1 MSEINFDG
9 LIGPTHNYSGLS
21 EGNNASKKNYS
32 SPSNPKNAALQ
43 GIKKAETLIACGLKQ
58 GFFLPHER
66 PFIPGLKKLG
76 FKGTDAEI
84 LSSAFNHSQVL
95 LSNFSSASSM
105 WAANAATISPSP
117 DTQDDKVHLT
127 PANLNTMF
135 HRSIETE
142 FTYQQ
147 CKIIFPKK
155 YFEIHKP
162 AVTISGLSLI
172 HI

>member
-1 MSEINFDG
+1 MPEINFDG

-21 EGNNASKKNYS
+21 EGNIASLRNFS
-32 SPSNPKNAALQ
+32 SPSNPKKAALQ
-43 GIKKAETLIACGLKQ
+43 GLEKANILLNAGLKQ

-66 PFIPGLKKLG
+66 PFLPGLKELG
-76 FKGTDAEI
+76 FTGTNEEV
-84 LSSAFNHSQVL
+84 LSSAFKFSPVL

-105 WAANAATISPSP
+105 WAANAATVSPSK
-117 DTQDDKVHLT
+117 DTEDRKIHIT

-135 HRSIETE
+135 HRSIEAH

-147 CKIIFPKK
+147 CKLIFNEAS
-155 YFEIHKP
+155 F
-162 AVTISGLSLI
+162 LSLI